1 VSSENALRA
10 RKADLMDQGT
20 LMNGAETTEGSLR
33 ISWRRYRASLGGCAE
48 LRPDGADTSAADPA
62 LWGYDS
68 GPIFKPVNNDAFRV
82 HLAGGGDPAF
92 VPPELANAV
101 TIHRHL
107 SYPDFFSLAGS
118 VDGRSLLFALGSG

>member
-1 VSSENALRA
+1 
-10 RKADLMDQGT
+10 MDQGT
-20 LMNGAETTEGSLR
+20 LRKGAETTKGSSR
-33 ISWRRYRASLGGCAE
+33 ICWRRYSASLGGCAG
-48 LRPDGADTSAADPA
+48 LRTDGADTSAADPA

-82 HLAGGGDPAF
+82 HLAGGGGDPAF

-101 TIHRHL
+101 TIHRDL

-118 VDGRSLLFALGSG
+118 VDGRSLSLAVGSG